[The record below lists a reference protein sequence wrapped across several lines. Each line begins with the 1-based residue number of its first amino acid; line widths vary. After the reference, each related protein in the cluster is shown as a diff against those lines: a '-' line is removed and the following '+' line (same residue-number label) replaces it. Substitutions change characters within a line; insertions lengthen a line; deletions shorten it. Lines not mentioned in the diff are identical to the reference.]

1 MGNFFKIP
9 LISKKLIM
17 RASVHIQNVKSNRC
31 IKAIVHRL
39 SAIKN
44 ISDVDVEPIKHIVAF
59 TFHTN
64 HDFET
69 VKHALSRMGYPI
81 IGTENKLTT

>member
-1 MGNFFKIP
+1 
-9 LISKKLIM
+9 M
-17 RASVHIQNVKSNRC
+17 RTSVHIQNVKSNRC
-31 IKAIVHRL
+31 IKTVINRL
-39 SAIKN
+39 SAIRN
-44 ISDVDVEPIKHIVAF
+44 ISDIDVEPIEHIVSF

-64 HDFET
+64 HDFEN